1 MANSKVLKADK
12 VPVSSNEPGSGKKL
26 TKTSYTLKMMKRTW
40 GGYVMILPFTVC
52 FIAFTMIPVILSI
65 LLSFTDFNMLEWPSW
80 RGFDNYIRLFLEDDL
95 FMTAFQNTIIFAVAT
110 GPASFII
117 SFILAWFINEL
128 SPKARSF
135 VTFIFY
141 APSISGGAY
150 LIWQLIFKEDI
161 YGYANGWLMSLGLI
175 SEPIAFFKD
184 VNYIVP
190 LCIMIQL
197 WSSLGTGFLA
207 NIAGLQ
213 GVDRSLYEAGSID
226 GIKNRWQE
234 AWYITLPQMKDILLF
249 GAVLAFAHY
258 SSGCWLL
265 PLRAHFLPSYLP
277 LASAPPSLGF
287 SWALG
292 SQHSSLLLHHSRYHS
307 SSTFSNKTVGTMPP
321 GPSSSTTTVIL
332 LFADESEK

>member
-150 LIWQLIFKEDI
+150 LIWQLVFKEDI

-249 GAVLAFAHY
+249 GAVLAITGAFGFGGVVDALC
-258 SSGCWLL
+258 GN
-265 PLRAHFLPSYLP
+265 PSTDYVAWTLSHH
-277 LASAPPSLGF
+277 LGEYMGQRFEFGYASAISIVLFFLMAGMNIVV
-287 SWALG
+287 
-292 SQHSSLLLHHSRYHS
+292 QKLLE
-307 SSTFSNKTVGTMPP
+307 KVGQ
-321 GPSSSTTTVIL
+321 
-332 LFADESEK
+332 

>member
-40 GGYVMILPFTVC
+40 GGYVMILPFMVC

-150 LIWQLIFKEDI
+150 LIWQLVFKEDI

-249 GAVLAFAHY
+249 GAVLAITGAFGFGGVVDALC
-258 SSGCWLL
+258 GN
-265 PLRAHFLPSYLP
+265 PSTDYVAWTLSHH
-277 LASAPPSLGF
+277 LGEYMGQRFEFGYASAISIVLFFLMAGMNIVV
-287 SWALG
+287 
-292 SQHSSLLLHHSRYHS
+292 QKLLE
-307 SSTFSNKTVGTMPP
+307 KVGQ
-321 GPSSSTTTVIL
+321 
-332 LFADESEK
+332 

>member
-1 MANSKVLKADK
+1 VANSKVLKADK

-150 LIWQLIFKEDI
+150 LIWQLVFKEDI

-249 GAVLAFAHY
+249 GAVLAITGAFGFGGVVDALC
-258 SSGCWLL
+258 GN
-265 PLRAHFLPSYLP
+265 PSTDYVAWTLSHH
-277 LASAPPSLGF
+277 LGEYMGQRFEFGYASAISIVLFFLMAGMNIVV
-287 SWALG
+287 
-292 SQHSSLLLHHSRYHS
+292 QKLLE
-307 SSTFSNKTVGTMPP
+307 KVGQ
-321 GPSSSTTTVIL
+321 
-332 LFADESEK
+332 

>member
-1 MANSKVLKADK
+1 MANSKAVKADK
-12 VPVSSNEPGSGKKL
+12 MPVNPVPGGKKL
-26 TKTSYTLKMMKRTW
+26 SKTSYTLKMMKRTW
-40 GGYVMILPFTVC
+40 GGYFMILPFTVC

-65 LLSFTDFNMLEWPSW
+65 LLSFTDFNMLEWPSF

-150 LIWQLIFKEDI
+150 LIWQLVFKEDI

-175 SEPIAFFKD
+175 TEPIAYFKD

-249 GAVLAFAHY
+249 GAVLAITGAFGFGGVVDALC
-258 SSGCWLL
+258 GN
-265 PLRAHFLPSYLP
+265 PSTDYVAWTLSHH
-277 LASAPPSLGF
+277 LGEYMGQRFEFGYASAISIVLFFLMAGMNMVV
-287 SWALG
+287 
-292 SQHSSLLLHHSRYHS
+292 QKLLE
-307 SSTFSNKTVGTMPP
+307 KVGQ
-321 GPSSSTTTVIL
+321 
-332 LFADESEK
+332 